1 VLATRKQNWGED
13 RVMYFDQQ
21 GRVRSLPAAWTDIDP
36 PDARTQVAAGR
47 AYLRAD
53 DLLTLVELVFEVGSR
68 HKIGR
73 RCVKRT
79 MPHV

>member
-1 VLATRKQNWGED
+1 LATRKQNWGED

-21 GRVRSLPAAWTDIDP
+21 GRVRSLPAAWTDVDP

-53 DLLTLVELVFEVGSR
+53 DLLALVELVVDVRSRNKNGS
-68 HKIGR
+68 

-79 MPHV
+79 TPHV